1 MKKDAYTL
9 LKYSFAA
16 LAIIVGID
24 KFTNILAVW
33 SGYLAPFIDNL
44 LPFSASVFSKISGV
58 LEIILGLVILKWTRI
73 GAYIAFVWLLLIS
86 LNLAFIQ
93 AWDIM
98 LRDIVLA
105 FGALSL
111 AWLSQLSN
119 NKR

>member
-1 MKKDAYTL
+1 MKEEKAYLL

-24 KFTNILAVW
+24 KFTNILIVW
-33 SGYLAPFIDNL
+33 SGYLAPFIENII
-44 LPFSASVFSKISGV
+44 PFSAATFSKISGV

-105 FGALSL
+105 LGALAL
-111 AWLSQLSN
+111 AWLA
-119 NKR
+119 KR